1 MTDDIAIRPITDDDV
16 ESVVALW
23 EACGLT
29 RPWNDPR
36 DDIARARGSMEAV
49 ILVAE
54 RDGAAVGTVM
64 VGHDGHRAWMY
75 YVAVSPGLQGTG
87 LGRRLVKAAE
97 VWAAATGMQK
107 MHLLIRPENGKVRGF
122 YESIG
127 YAEQP
132 RVMMAKW
139 LDGRPLDP

>member
-1 MTDDIAIRPITDDDV
+1 MTDDIAIRPITDADV
-16 ESVVALW
+16 ETVVALW

-36 DDIARARGSMEAV
+36 DDIARARGSTEAV
-49 ILVAE
+49 ILVADRE
-54 RDGAAVGTVM
+54 GAAVGSVM

-75 YVAVSPGLQGTG
+75 YVAVAPELHGSGI
-87 LGRRLVKAAE
+87 GRRLVKAAE
-97 VWAAATGMQK
+97 IWAAATGMQK
-107 MHLLIRPENGKVRGF
+107 MHLLIRPANERVRAF

-127 YAEQP
+127 YGEQP

>member
-1 MTDDIAIRPITDDDV
+1 MTDDIAIRPITDADI
-16 ESVVALW
+16 EPVVALW

-49 ILVAE
+49 IMVAE
-54 RDGAAVGTVM
+54 RDNAVIGTVM

-75 YVAVSPGLQGTG
+75 YVAVTPGLQGIG

-97 VWAAATGMQK
+97 IWAAATGMQK

>member
-1 MTDDIAIRPITDDDV
+1 MTDDIAIRPITDADV
-16 ESVVALW
+16 ETVVALW

-49 ILVAE
+49 ILVADC
-54 RDGAAVGTVM
+54 DGKAVGSVM

-75 YVAVSPGLQGTG
+75 YVAVAPDRQGGG

-97 VWAAATGMQK
+97 IWAAATGMQK
-107 MHLLIRPENGKVRGF
+107 MHLLVRPGNEKVRGF

-127 YAEQP
+127 YGEQP

>member
-1 MTDDIAIRPITDDDV
+1 MTDDIAIRPITDADV
-16 ESVVALW
+16 EAVVALW

-49 ILVAE
+49 ILVAD
-54 RDGAAVGTVM
+54 RDGVIVGSVM
-64 VGHDGHRAWMY
+64 VGHDGHRAWVY
-75 YVAVSPGLQGTG
+75 YVAVAPDQQGGG

-97 VWAAATGMQK
+97 IWAAATGMQK
-107 MHLLIRPENGKVRGF
+107 MHLLVRPGNEKVRGF

-127 YAEQP
+127 YGEQP

>member
-16 ESVVALW
+16 ESVVVLW

-36 DDIARARGSMEAV
+36 DDIARARGSLEAV

-54 RDGAAVGTVM
+54 RDGEVVGTVM

-75 YVAVSPGLQGTG
+75 YVAVAPALQGTG
-87 LGRRLVKAAE
+87 LGRQLVKAAE